1 MLNLE
6 SKKASFFVAHSQLD
20 LYTPAASCHHFSI
33 DKVGQKCDK
42 IFQKF
47 NAYPT
52 REYLGGN
59 SPHPTPPLIWKLYLN
74 SPLFQSIPSPAT
86 FIRARQCFSSV
97 LSTVGSG
104 GKQGSQLQEFETI
117 EKNPK
122 CTGTCYL
129 LEVTAV
135 LKDDTWKKVVSA
147 FESVSDHLLLSCCNV
162 TAGTINKQIEPDLNR
177 LQAQKIR

>member
-1 MLNLE
+1 MTKSAKSATKYSRNLTP
-6 SKKASFFVAHSQLD
+6 SQ
-20 LYTPAASCHHFSI
+20 H
-33 DKVGQKCDK
+33 
-42 IFQKF
+42 
-47 NAYPT
+47 
-52 REYLGGN
+52 GN
-59 SPHPTPPLIWKLYLN
+59 IWGEIPPHPTPYLGTLPKF
-74 SPLFQSIPSPAT
+74 SLFFTPAT
-86 FIRARQCFSSV
+86 FIRVRQSFSSV